1 MGTDRYSIFL
11 TGFEASKTTIP
22 KLYFDLVETGQ
33 YVNIPWGTE
42 CFRLTLKACSHKLGN
57 NPTSFKFRG
66 FHLALQIWFYECCLD
81 NTIVIRVANGTPRI
95 FNWKTSNK
103 IIFFVDLKNIIFR
116 TYGNHLKFK
125 NIVLM
130 IEEMNA
136 IDPNNLHESCSHHKT
151 ENQATLERNDVD
163 SEEKYVD
170 LKNEIADAHD
180 RIESICQYFD
190 KVESMRLGRQEVNQ
204 HKHHTK
210 SLDDAHQHVE
220 ETEKVGMDPP
230 LVSMREYVDISN
242 TDAEAQN
249 PIEKTVDGVSNADIP
264 GSSTSKPPSLDDYL
278 DLTMKKI
285 VQLDPILNVTT
296 TPDVQPRN
304 RNHGK
309 YDTSPYIRLSEGESS
324 VRRGS
329 IFSRIKH
336 PFESHNGFQVA
347 DDLIDEF
354 SK

>member
-1 MGTDRYSIFL
+1 
-11 TGFEASKTTIP
+11 
-22 KLYFDLVETGQ
+22 
-33 YVNIPWGTE
+33 
-42 CFRLTLKACSHKLGN
+42 
-57 NPTSFKFRG
+57 
-66 FHLALQIWFYECCLD
+66 
-81 NTIVIRVANGTPRI
+81 
-95 FNWKTSNK
+95 
-103 IIFFVDLKNIIFR
+103 
-116 TYGNHLKFK
+116 
-125 NIVLM
+125 
-130 IEEMNA
+130 MNA

-151 ENQATLERNDVD
+151 ENQATSERNDVD

-170 LKNEIADAHD
+170 LKSEIADFFFF
-180 RIESICQYFD
+180 EN
-190 KVESMRLGRQEVNQ
+190 V
-204 HKHHTK
+204 
-210 SLDDAHQHVE
+210 
-220 ETEKVGMDPP
+220 
-230 LVSMREYVDISN
+230 
-242 TDAEAQN
+242 AEAQN

-309 YDTSPYIRLSEGESS
+309 YDTSPYIRLSKGESS
-324 VRRGS
+324 VRKGS

-336 PFESHNGFQVA
+336 PFESHNGFQVS

>member
-22 KLYFDLVETGQ
+22 KLYFDLVETGE

-42 CFRLTLKACSHKLGN
+42 CFRLTLKACSHKFGN

-66 FHLALQIWFYECCLD
+66 FHLALQIWFYGCCLD
-81 NTIVIRVANGTPRI
+81 NTVVIRVANGTPRI

-163 SEEKYVD
+163 LEEKYVD
-170 LKNEIADAHD
+170 LKNEIAD
-180 RIESICQYFD
+180 
-190 KVESMRLGRQEVNQ
+190 
-204 HKHHTK
+204 
-210 SLDDAHQHVE
+210 DDAHQHVE